1 MANRQLVQYIKEQ
14 LNHKMSLE
22 QLRNVLLQQGWAG
35 PDIEAAME
43 AARVET
49 HKRDRQKHQTNHVGL
64 AISGIVV
71 LILIAALLI
80 VVFDNGGTTVEPAP
94 TQPVTPEVSEPSLSG
109 WKVCSHED
117 DSVAKHNC
125 YYDLNSQNVEFDCD
139 KISDET
145 ERDFCYRAK
154 EEVLLERYQGVQA

>member
-14 LNHKMSLE
+14 LNHKMSPE

-49 HKRDRQKHQTNHVGL
+49 QKGDRRRHHTNHVGL

-71 LILIAALLI
+71 LILLAAILI
-80 VVFDNGGTTVEPAP
+80 VVFNQEGTS
-94 TQPVTPEVSEPSLSG
+94 TQHTPRQPLTPETTEPSLSG
-109 WKVCSHED
+109 WEVCSHED
-117 DSVAKHNC
+117 DSMAKHNC
-125 YYDLNSQNVEFDCD
+125 YYDLNSQNVQFDCD
-139 KISDET
+139 KINDET
-145 ERDFCYRAK
+145 ERDYCYRAK

>member
-14 LNHKMSLE
+14 LNHKMSPE
-22 QLRNVLLQQGWAG
+22 RLRNVLLQQGWAG

-43 AARVET
+43 EARVET
-49 HKRDRQKHQTNHVGL
+49 QKADRRRHHTNHVGL

-80 VVFDNGGTTVEPAP
+80 IVFDQDGSDTDPAP
-94 TQPVTPEVSEPSLSG
+94 QQPVNPETSEPSLSG

-117 DSVAKHNC
+117 DSMAKHNC
-125 YYDLNSQNVEFDCD
+125 YYDLNSQNLEFDCD
-139 KISDET
+139 QISDET
-145 ERDFCYRAK
+145 ERDYCYRAK
-154 EEVLLERYQGVQA
+154 EDVLLERYQGVQA